1 MENVFYGRIEA
12 LRALMRE
19 NSWDM
24 VILTGSD
31 PHASEYP
38 AARWKQVEWLSGF
51 TGEAGDLVVTQ
62 DHAGLWTDTRYF
74 IQANK
79 QLAGT
84 GVELHKMRVPEQVPI
99 PEWIASLEMDE
110 PVIAVDG
117 LCQPVAAMREL
128 QDAVPSA
135 IIVPVPD
142 LLSALWEDRPAIP
155 CTPIITLGEDLTG
168 ESREA
173 RIQWLRKWLVRQ
185 GADAIFLTAL
195 DEIAWLLNVRGSDIA
210 YNPLVISY
218 LLVTLDDVFWFVRK
232 DAYADPDQDTADS
245 FDELAADGVTVCD
258 YSDVNF
264 KLASLRLDGVD
275 RICVDPSTLN
285 YCLRDAIDDGDQLP
299 EVVECESPVQLRKAV
314 KNDVQI
320 EGMREAHLE
329 DGLVMEQ
336 FLYWVEQHAGQVNEW
351 EAACYLGSLRAQISG
366 YRGDSFETI
375 SAYGPSAA
383 LPHYSTPSEGSALL
397 EAHGLYLCDSGG
409 QYLFGTTDITRT
421 VPMGPCTALEREDY
435 TLVLKGHIDL
445 SMAVFPKGTC
455 GPHLDILAR
464 EPLWRYKRNF
474 GHGTGHGVGFFLGVH
489 EGPHE
494 FRQNFNSVPFQAGF
508 VITDEP
514 GLYREGM
521 HGVRHENVLLCRSLG
536 DNEFGSWLGFEPL
549 TLCHFDTSCLEVSL
563 LTGDERN
570 WLNAY
575 HERVYRTLS
584 PRLPAEVASW
594 LRNKTLP
601 V

>member
-314 KNDVQI
+314 KNAVQI
-320 EGMREAHLE
+320 EGMREAHIE

-536 DNEFGSWLGFEPL
+536 DNEFGSWLGFAPL